1 MPVAPVKV
9 VAGMLAGAMAALV
22 PVRANLQAAVIWVA
36 VMVSRV
42 FRIAAPAWVMLLS
55 VPSVMRLSMRNW
67 L

>member
-1 MPVAPVKV
+1 MPVAPVK

-22 PVRANLQAAVIWVA
+22 PVQANLQAAVIWVA

-55 VPSVMRLSMRNW
+55 VPSVMRLSMHNW